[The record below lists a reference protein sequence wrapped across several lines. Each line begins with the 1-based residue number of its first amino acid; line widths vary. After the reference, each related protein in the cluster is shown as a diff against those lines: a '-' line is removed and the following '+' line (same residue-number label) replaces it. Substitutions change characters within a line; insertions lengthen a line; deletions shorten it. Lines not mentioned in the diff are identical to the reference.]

1 MFLLLFL
8 YFIIAFTQIHDKI
21 IPTILNFHS
30 ESVTIDMWILYV
42 ALFIAL
48 VWILDYLLLDRRQY
62 ALVRRLNHAL
72 RLPLIGHAWLV
83 LGIKP
88 NRK

>member
-1 MFLLLFL
+1 
-8 YFIIAFTQIHDKI
+8 
-21 IPTILNFHS
+21 
-30 ESVTIDMWILYV
+30 MWTLYV

-62 ALVRRLNHAL
+62 ALVKRLNHAL
-72 RLPLIGHAWLV
+72 RLPMIGHAWLV

-88 NRK
+88 DRK